1 MSTFKADDAIN
12 RSVSNIINYSTE
24 TGLKNP
30 VELSTRKRLD
40 MRRIGQKE
48 RLVEKI
54 TSKKTQ

>member
-30 VELSTRKRLD
+30 VELGTRKRLD